1 MMSTKHL
8 LPDLTSLFAFRH
20 LPTKVETPIDSTD
33 SSDTFISSASSG
45 DSSPSA
51 VLSLNQSSGDHK
63 WTSEDLE
70 SYFHRALEA
79 DLPSSPSPPLTISY
93 EEALISVGWQMDNPY
108 ILTGYRQAL
117 GSVRGCVY
125 SIYGYLHNE
134 TFNILTH
141 LIGSIMFIVI
151 LSIHIVLDLPLLSSS
166 TPTTSNWRITKY
178 DSEDIVVLAIY
189 LVACTI
195 CLGMS
200 ASFHILNCHSA
211 KLSHRA
217 HRCDYAGI
225 VVLGVGS
232 ILPVIHYAFHD
243 EVFWQLIYSGIII
256 ITGMISAVIVLSKKY
271 RRRRILRTS
280 TFLFLGCSATI
291 PIVHIIINEGYD
303 HAKQTIAVD
312 WIFKAGVTYILGAAI
327 YATRY
332 PERLYPGKFDIFFS
346 SHQIFHSLVVVG
358 TLCQYI
364 ALRKMISYKIGM
376 AMGRGM
382 NEGYA

>member
-1 MMSTKHL
+1 MTLTKRL
-8 LPDLTSLFAFRH
+8 LPNLASLFAFRH
-20 LPTKVETPIDSTD
+20 LPTKVKTSIDSTD

-45 DSSPSA
+45 DSSPST
-51 VLSLNQSSGDHK
+51 VLSPSQSSGDHK
-63 WTSEDLE
+63 WTSKDLE
-70 SYFHRALEA
+70 SYFHRALDA
-79 DLPSSPSPPLTISY
+79 DLPSSPSLPFTISY
-93 EEALISVGWQMDNPY
+93 EEALVSVGWQMDNPY

-117 GSVRGCVY
+117 GSVRECVY

-151 LSIHIVLDLPLLSSS
+151 LSIHIVLDLLLFSSS

-178 DSEDIVVLAIY
+178 GSEDIVALAIY
-189 LVACTI
+189 LVACTT

-200 ASFHILNCHSA
+200 ASFHTLNCHSA
-211 KLSHRA
+211 KISHRA

-232 ILPVIHYAFHD
+232 ILPVIHYAFYD

-256 ITGMISAVIVLSKKY
+256 ITGMISAFIVLSKKY

-280 TFLFLGCSATI
+280 TFLFLGFSATI
-291 PIVHIIINEGYD
+291 PIIHIILYEGYD
-303 HAKQTIAVD
+303 HASRTIAVD
-312 WIFKAGVTYILGAAI
+312 WIFKAGVFYILGASI

-332 PERLYPGKFDIFFS
+332 PERLYPGKFDICFS
-346 SHQIFHSLVVVG
+346 SHQIFHSLVIVG
-358 TLCQYI
+358 TICQYI
-364 ALRKMISYKIGM
+364 ALKKMISYKIGM
-376 AMGRGM
+376 AMGRGI
-382 NEGYA
+382 NEGFT